1 MLSCA
6 EVEAQ
11 AAPDHHPSTIAPRI
25 AAPLQTLVIAAAD
38 LFLSNHPAI
47 RL

>member
-11 AAPDHHPSTIAPRI
+11 AAPDHRPSTIAPRI